1 MVDKPSNQLYESTE
15 ELNLDPFRAVDS
27 LCKRASRKLI

>member
-1 MVDKPSNQLYESTE
+1 MVDKPLNQLYESSA
-15 ELNLDPFRAVDS
+15 ELNLDPLRAVNS